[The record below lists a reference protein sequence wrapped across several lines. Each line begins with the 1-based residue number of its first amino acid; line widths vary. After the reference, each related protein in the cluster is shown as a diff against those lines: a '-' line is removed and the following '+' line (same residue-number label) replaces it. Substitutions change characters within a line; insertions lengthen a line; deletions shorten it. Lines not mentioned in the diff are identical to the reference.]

1 MALVFGVDR
10 MPEEVTGLKSK
21 SGTLKTNPCL
31 AAFGLGVEG
40 RRCGGC
46 FHLYR
51 VGGVSAWLFVGM
63 LVAAIVLAITTP
75 APPTG
80 GGTTL
85 VTWDDTEEHR
95 THQVDSRPAW

>member
-1 MALVFGVDR
+1 
-10 MPEEVTGLKSK
+10 VT
-21 SGTLKTNPCL
+21 TLLTPPL
-31 AAFGLGVEG
+31 PAAGSAGPDPAWRL
-40 RRCGGC
+40 
-46 FHLYR
+46 LYR

-95 THQVDSRPAW
+95 THQVDSRAAW

>member
-51 VGGVSAWLFVGM
+51 VGGVAGRFYKCDLRRVTSG
-63 LVAAIVLAITTP
+63 AATDHRVRWP
-75 APPTG
+75 ACGRFEDGAP
-80 GGTTL
+80 
-85 VTWDDTEEHR
+85 D
-95 THQVDSRPAW
+95 